1 MLDND
6 SLKVSAVVRDKQ
18 HPGEVYFTDEDIT
31 LQSLKLNIEVGPDS
45 WLMEHTVYV
54 NKRLFH

>member
-31 LQSLKLNIEVGPDS
+31 LESLKLNIEVGL